1 MTAQARPRIR
11 IGVLSTEHMHA
22 ASYIRLLAKMPTVEL
37 VGIWDADPARAG
49 AAAKAAGTRAL
60 PTTDDLLDA
69 VDGVVIA
76 STNADHLELTK
87 LAAAAGADVLCDK
100 PLATTVADAEEM
112 VAVCDRAGVR
122 LMTAFPMRFSPAM
135 LSLES
140 SVRSGALG
148 AIVCLE
154 GVNSSRMPDTLAPW
168 FVDPARSG
176 GGALMDHV
184 VHLAD
189 LYRWIL
195 RDEVVEVYAVAN
207 RILQERFDRVETSG
221 LVMLRFAGGVF
232 ATIDCSWSKPRSYPT
247 WGGLSIDAIG
257 TAGVIRA
264 DGFRQRLSIYGGPGT
279 GVAWP
284 SWGPDEDQGTLD
296 EFVAA
301 ISEQRP
307 PAVSGVD
314 GLRAVEIV
322 AAAYRSL
329 ETGAPVKLATRT

>member
-1 MTAQARPRIR
+1 MTAAQARRRVR

-22 ASYIRLLAKMPTVEL
+22 ASYIRLLAKMPGVEL
-37 VGIWDADPARAG
+37 IGVWDADPEHAG
-49 AAAKAAGTRAL
+49 AAAKLAGTRAL
-60 PTTDDLLDA
+60 PTPEDLLSM
-69 VDGVVIA
+69 VDGVVIT
-76 STNADHLELTK
+76 STNVDHRELTER
-87 LAAAAGADVLCDK
+87 AAAAGADVLCDK
-100 PLATTVADAEEM
+100 PLAITVADAKAIVE
-112 VAVCDRAGVR
+112 ACDRAGVR
-122 LMTAFPMRFSPAM
+122 LMTAFPMRFSPVIR
-135 LSLES
+135 SLES
-140 SVRSGALG
+140 SVRSGSLG
-148 AIVCLE
+148 SVVCLE
-154 GVNSSRMPDTLAPW
+154 GVNSSRMPNNLAPW

-207 RILQERFDRVETSG
+207 RILHERFDRVETGG

-264 DGFRQRLSIYGGPGT
+264 DAFRQRLAVYGGPGAS
-279 GVAWP
+279 VAWP

-301 ISEQRP
+301 VSQRRP
-307 PAVSGVD
+307 PTVSGVD
-314 GLRAVEIV
+314 GLRAVEVV
-322 AAAYRSL
+322 AAAYRSI
-329 ETGAPVKLATRT
+329 ETGAPVRLAT

>member
-1 MTAQARPRIR
+1 
-11 IGVLSTEHMHA
+11 
-22 ASYIRLLAKMPTVEL
+22 MPDVEL

-49 AAAKAAGTRAL
+49 SAAELAGTRAVRRAE
-60 PTTDDLLDA
+60 DLVGM
-69 VDGVVIA
+69 VDGVIIT
-76 STNADHLELTK
+76 SPNTDHRALAL
-87 LAAAAGADVLCDK
+87 LAAAGGVDVLCDK
-100 PLATTVADAEEM
+100 PLATTVADAEAMLE
-112 VAVCDRAGVR
+112 ACDRAGVH
-122 LMTAFPMRFSPAM
+122 LMTAFPMRFSPPIR
-135 LSLES
+135 SLEA
-140 SVRSGALG
+140 SVRAGELG
-148 AIVCLE
+148 AVVCLE
-154 GVNSSRMPDTLAPW
+154 GVNTGRMPDTFAPW

-176 GGALMDHV
+176 GGALMDHI

-195 RDEVVEVYAVAN
+195 RDEVIEVYAVAN
-207 RILQERFDRVETSG
+207 RVLHDGFDRVETG
-221 LVMLRFAGGVF
+221 GMVMLSFAGGAF

-264 DGFRQRLSIYGGPGT
+264 DAFRQRLAVYGGPGT

-301 ISEQRP
+301 VSEQRP
-307 PAVSGVD
+307 PSVSGVD

-322 AAAYRSL
+322 AAAYQSVQT
-329 ETGAPVKLATRT
+329 EAPVRLKEEAR

>member
-1 MTAQARPRIR
+1 MADQARRPVR

-22 ASYIRLLAKMPTVEL
+22 ASYIRLLGQMPGVEL
-37 VGIWDADPARAG
+37 IGIWDEDQARAS
-49 AAAKAAGTRAL
+49 AAAERAGTRAVPL
-60 PTTDDLLDA
+60 VEDLLGM

-76 STNADHLELTK
+76 STNADHRELTER
-87 LAAAAGADVLCDK
+87 AAATGVDVLCDK
-100 PLATTVADAEEM
+100 PLAVTVADAEAM
-112 VAVCDRAGVR
+112 VAACDRAGVR
-122 LMTAFPMRFSPAM
+122 LMTAFPMRFSPVIR
-135 LSLES
+135 SLEAA
-140 SVRSGALG
+140 VRSGALG
-148 AIVCLE
+148 SVVCLE

-195 RDEVVEVYAVAN
+195 QDEVVEVYAVAN
-207 RILQERFDRVETSG
+207 RILRERFDRVETGG
-221 LVMLRFAGGVF
+221 LVMLRFARGAF

-247 WGGLSIDAIG
+247 WGGLAIDAIG
-257 TAGVIRA
+257 TAGTLRVDA
-264 DGFRQRLSIYGGPGT
+264 FRQRLAIYGGTGF

-296 EFVAA
+296 EFVAVVA
-301 ISEQRP
+301 EGRA

-322 AAAYRSL
+322 AAAYRSI
-329 ETGAPVKLATRT
+329 ETGAPVRLLP

>member
-1 MTAQARPRIR
+1 
-11 IGVLSTEHMHA
+11 
-22 ASYIRLLAKMPTVEL
+22 MPEVEL

-49 AAAKAAGTRAL
+49 AAANLAGTRAFPL
-60 PTTDDLLDA
+60 AEDLLVM
-69 VDGVVIA
+69 VDGVVIT
-76 STNADHLELTK
+76 STNVDHRELVER
-87 LAAAAGADVLCDK
+87 AAAAGVDILCDK
-100 PLATTVADAEEM
+100 PLATTVADAEAM

-122 LMTAFPMRFSPAM
+122 LMTAFPMRFSPAIR
-135 LSLES
+135 SLQS

-148 AIVCLE
+148 SVVCLE
-154 GVNSSRMPDTLAPW
+154 GVNTGRMPDALAPW

-195 RDEVVEVYAVAN
+195 RDEVVDVYAVAN
-207 RILQERFDRVETSG
+207 RILQERFDRVETGG

-232 ATIDCSWSKPRSYPT
+232 ATIDCSWSKPRSYPA
-247 WGGLSIDAIG
+247 WGGLSIQAIG

-264 DGFRQRLSIYGGPGT
+264 DAFRQRLAIYGGPGT
-279 GVAWP
+279 PVAWP

-301 ISEQRP
+301 VSERRP

-322 AAAYRSL
+322 AAAFKSID
-329 ETGAPVKLATRT
+329 TGAPVGLAT

>member
-1 MTAQARPRIR
+1 MADRARRPIR

-22 ASYIRLLAKMPTVEL
+22 ASFVRLLVEMPGVEL
-37 VGIWDADPARAG
+37 TGIWDADPARAR
-49 AAAKAAGTRAL
+49 AAAERASTRAVPL
-60 PTTDDLLDA
+60 VEDLLSM
-69 VDGVVIA
+69 VDGVVIT
-76 STNADHLELTK
+76 SPNADHRELTER
-87 LAAAAGADVLCDK
+87 AAAAGVDVLCDK
-100 PLATTVADAEEM
+100 PLAVTVADAEAM
-112 VAVCDRAGVR
+112 VAACDHAGVR
-122 LMTAFPMRFSPAM
+122 LMTAFPMRFSPAIR
-135 LSLES
+135 SLES

-148 AIVCLE
+148 SIVCLE
-154 GVNSSRMPDTLAPW
+154 GVNTGRMPDTLAPW

-207 RILQERFDRVETSG
+207 RILQERFDRVETGG
-221 LVMLRFAGGVF
+221 LVMLRFASGAF

-247 WGGLSIDAIG
+247 WGGLAIDAIG
-257 TAGVIRA
+257 TAGAIRVDA
-264 DGFRQRLSIYGGPGT
+264 FRQRLAIYGGPGT
-279 GVAWP
+279 DVAWP

-296 EFVAA
+296 EFVAVVA
-301 ISEQRP
+301 ERRA

-322 AAAYRSL
+322 AAAYRSI
-329 ETGAPVKLATRT
+329 ETGAPVRLAT

>member
-1 MTAQARPRIR
+1 MTAHTRSRVR

-49 AAAKAAGTRAL
+49 AAAKLAGTRAL
-60 PTTDDLLDA
+60 PTTEDLLGA
-69 VDGVVIA
+69 VDGVVVA
-76 STNADHLELTK
+76 STNVDHLELTE
-87 LAAAAGADVLCDK
+87 LAAAAGTDVLCDK
-100 PLATTVADAEEM
+100 PLATTVADAEAM
-112 VAVCDRAGVR
+112 VAACDRAGVR

-135 LSLES
+135 RSLES

-148 AIVCLE
+148 SIVCLE
-154 GVNSSRMPDTLAPW
+154 GVNSSRMPDNLAPW

-207 RILQERFDRVETSG
+207 RILQARFDGVETGG

-247 WGGLSIDAIG
+247 WGGLAIDAIG

-264 DGFRQRLSIYGGPGT
+264 DAFRQRLAVYSGREAS
-279 GVAWP
+279 VAWP

-301 ISEQRP
+301 ISERRP

-314 GLRAVEIV
+314 GLRAVEVV
-322 AAAYRSL
+322 AAAYKSV
-329 ETGAPVKLATRT
+329 ETGAPVKLPT